1 VVAIIGSFLAG
12 IKAWPELKANE
23 FFSGGALLFYALVI
37 LVLLAVGMLA
47 VSRRVPFEINPPGA
61 PSHLTAVDEGG
72 IRAEDRIQIIAPR
85 PGEVLTEPAPF
96 GKDFSYM
103 VRGRLKSVP
112 DGRSG
117 KVWPQ
122 NFDPVQF
129 NEGEWHG
136 RIHAG
141 AVTPLRIFAVVA
153 PPTSQML
160 FRYYQERGQETNT
173 YAPLPRVPPECH
185 NRHSV
190 QATLP

>member
-1 VVAIIGSFLAG
+1 MIWAGVHFDWWPALAATLAVPRWLLGLFL
-12 IKAWPELKANE
+12 L
-23 FFSGGALLFYALVI
+23 STLI
-37 LVLLAVGMLA
+37 LSVLLYRARTVTLQ
-47 VSRRVPFEINPPGA
+47 NA
-61 PSHLTAVDEGG
+61 PSHLTAVDEGD
-72 IRAEDRIQIIAPR
+72 ILAEDRIQIIVPR
-85 PGEVLTEPAPF
+85 PGEVLTDPVPF

-112 DGRSG
+112 HGHVIWLLTQDERSG

-122 NFDPVQF
+122 NFYPVQF

-160 FRYYQERGQETNT
+160 FRYFQERGQETNT
-173 YAPLPRVPPECH
+173 YAALLGVPPECH

-190 QATLP
+190 QTKLP